1 MQYHRRMSEPPDDRL
16 SNPDLRTLF
25 LGFLT
30 VGLCGFGGVLPWA
43 RRMVVEQRRWLTAAE
58 FTDMLA
64 LCQFLPGPNVI
75 NVSAAL
81 GLRFRGL
88 PGAVVCFVG
97 LMAAPMIV
105 VILLGI
111 LFAHYRDVPAVR
123 HGFAGLAAGA
133 SALVLATALKIAAP
147 LRHRVD
153 GIVIALVT
161 LGAVAFLRLPMLP
174 VLLVVAPLAVLV
186 AWVMQTRLLGRHA
199 GR

>member
-1 MQYHRRMSEPPDDRL
+1 MSNPPEAPREPPG
-16 SNPDLRTLF
+16 LRALF

-58 FTDMLA
+58 FSDLLA
-64 LCQFLPGPNVI
+64 LCQFLPGPNII

-88 PGAVVCFVG
+88 AGSVVCFVG
-97 LMAAPMIV
+97 LMAAPMAIV
-105 VILLGI
+105 IVLGVF
-111 LFAHYRDVPAVR
+111 FAHFRDIPAVR
-123 HGFAGLAAGA
+123 HGFSGLAAGA

-147 LRHRVD
+147 LRHRLD
-153 GIVIALVT
+153 GIAI
-161 LGAVAFLRLPMLP
+161 AVATLAAIAVLRIPMLP
-174 VLLVVAPLAVLV
+174 VLLVLAPVGVLI
-186 AWVMQTRLLGRHA
+186 AWYRQGGLFGTGA

>member
-1 MQYHRRMSEPPDDRL
+1 MSEPPAARPSPPGL
-16 SNPDLRTLF
+16 SALF

-75 NVSAAL
+75 NVSVAM

-88 PGAVVCFVG
+88 AGAAACFIG
-97 LMAAPMIV
+97 LMAAPMAV
-105 VILLGI
+105 VIMLGI
-111 LFAHYRDVPAVR
+111 LFAHFRDVPAVR

-153 GIVIALVT
+153 GIVVALVT
-161 LGAVAFLRLPMLP
+161 LAAIAFLRFPMLP
-174 VLLVVAPLAVLV
+174 VLLVLAPVAIAV
-186 AWVMQTRLLGRHA
+186 AWVLQARSA
-199 GR
+199 GRAR

>member
-1 MQYHRRMSEPPDDRL
+1 MSDLPEAPRNPP
-16 SNPDLRTLF
+16 SISALF
-25 LGFLT
+25 LGFLS

-43 RRMVVEQRRWLTAAE
+43 RRMVVEQRRWLTPAE
-58 FTDMLA
+58 FTDLLA
-64 LCQFLPGPNVI
+64 LCQFLPGPNII
-75 NVSAAL
+75 NVSVAL

-88 PGAVVCFVG
+88 AGSVACFAG
-97 LMAAPMIV
+97 LMAAPMAI

-111 LFAHYRDVPAVR
+111 FFAHFRDVPAVR

-153 GIVIALVT
+153 GIVVAILTLVAIAL
-161 LGAVAFLRLPMLP
+161 LRFPMLP
-174 VLLVVAPLAVLV
+174 VLLVVAPLAIAY
-186 AWVMQTRLLGRHA
+186 AWYRQGVQAGKEA